1 MVQIIDN
8 KFPLNRWSGRIRVE
22 LVLHACE
29 IDGFVWRKTQLA
41 AGCWQRCTTVQRWA
55 VVV

>member
-41 AGCWQRCTTVQRWA
+41 AGCWQRCTTVQWWA